1 MLQVG
6 NRSNESVVGQSP
18 ADMNV
23 NTEAEYIVKVRH
35 QATTGKD
42 TADWNG
48 LVRAVVK
55 CKVCQLAIVL

>member
-42 TADWNG
+42 TAD
-48 LVRAVVK
+48 
-55 CKVCQLAIVL
+55 